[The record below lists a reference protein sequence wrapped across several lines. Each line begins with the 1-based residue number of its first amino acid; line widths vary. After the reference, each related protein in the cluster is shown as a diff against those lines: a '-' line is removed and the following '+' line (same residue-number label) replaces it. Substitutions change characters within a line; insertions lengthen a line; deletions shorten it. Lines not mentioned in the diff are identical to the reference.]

1 VDIQILLL
9 SFLKNMVI
17 LTLILGLTSYKSINV
32 LDNPIIREEVKI
44 YSNWP
49 TFPQLYIDGQLIGGS
64 NILHEM
70 HKDESL
76 GKLLNEKGLI

>member
-1 VDIQILLL
+1 
-9 SFLKNMVI
+9 MVI